1 MEKLFSKNSQFMY
14 NKFRLKKKNNEEK
27 TETENGAK
35 IVKTAI
41 N

>member
-14 NKFRLKKKNNEEK
+14 NKFRYKKNNEEK